1 MKKIKFRL
9 NFGGEEIRT
18 MENLREHFSIED
30 ALDAYHNGTL
40 AQWLDVWGYPDEL
53 EQLKAIQATDARGI
67 LAELLRILGVASDPE
82 EIEAGLS
89 VVDYLEG
96 RRRFWEDLKAGK
108 LDVASQQKT
117 SEKAINAYHEGYD
130 ALVQAILDHPNDL
143 DYIYDRLDELA
154 TEYPNLLKL
163 NAFDL
168 LLCFYEKAPLAGLAL
183 LGDTKT
189 RPHYGKYLDVLEDDH
204 RKSYVPLKKL
214 FDALRDDVSFSL
226 SIERSLYRERVE
238 ICYDDCWDNIDEEGN
253 IDFVIKPAGEKY
265 ILLDKPNGCDAKY
278 FLREVASGDEIKI
291 TTCLAWYGDGISD
304 IARFLILDGIKLS
317 GPIDKMGLGV
327 LYIDLMKAR

>member
-82 EIEAGLS
+82 EVEAGLS

-96 RRRFWEDLKAGK
+96 RRKFWEDLKAGK
-108 LDVASQQKT
+108 LDVV
-117 SEKAINAYHEGYD
+117 SEQREFERALKMYLGKYD
-130 ALVQAILDHPNDL
+130 ALVKDILDHPNDL
-143 DYIYDRLDELA
+143 NYIDDRLDELA

-168 LLCFYEKAPLAGLAL
+168 LLCFHEKAPLAARAL
-183 LGDTKT
+183 F
-189 RPHYGKYLDVLEDDH
+189 EDS
-204 RKSYVPLKKL
+204 KM
-214 FDALRDDVSFSL
+214 
-226 SIERSLYRERVE
+226 RSQY
-238 ICYDDCWDNIDEEGN
+238 
-253 IDFVIKPAGEKY
+253 
-265 ILLDKPNGCDAKY
+265 AKY
-278 FLREVASGDEIKI
+278 FKIAYLKELFLPYIKNAISSEAEAIECQSKQVVFCDFCGYGYDPATGDPNSGIAPGTAFE
-291 TTCLAWYGDGISD
+291 D
-304 IARFLILDGIKLS
+304 IPADWECPMCSARKYLFS
-317 GPIDKMGLGV
+317 P
-327 LYIDLMKAR
+327 R